1 MIQFNLL
8 PDVKIEYIKARRQ
21 KRLVV
26 LTSSLAAVAAFTVL
40 VFLILF
46 VDVVQKKNLHDLNAD
61 IKTQSAQ
68 LESTANLSKILT
80 VQNQLTSL
88 TNLHDQKPAVTRL
101 FGFLSQLTPN
111 AVTIGSL
118 RADYSEKTLSMSGS
132 ASSLDIIKNYVDTLK
147 STTYTVNG
155 GSTQAKNAFS
165 SVVLSNFSRTA
176 TAATY
181 TITIAFD
188 PLLFDQKHDVTLSVP
203 NITDTHSDSAQPAT
217 LFNGT
222 N

>member
-26 LTSSLAAVAAFTVL
+26 LSSSLAAVGALTVL
-40 VFLILF
+40 IFLILF
-46 VDVVQKKNLHDLNAD
+46 VDAVQKKNLHDLNAD

-68 LESTANLSKILT
+68 LEKTANLTKILT

-88 TNLHDQKPAVTRL
+88 TSLHDQKPAVTRL

-111 AVTIGSL
+111 AVSIGSL
-118 RADYSEKTLSMSGS
+118 RIDYSQKTLSVSGS
-132 ASSLDIIKNYVDTLK
+132 ASSLDTIKNYVDTLK
-147 STTYTVNG
+147 ATTYTVNG
-155 GSTQAKNAFS
+155 TSAQAKTAFS

-176 TAATY
+176 TTATY
-181 TITIAFD
+181 TITTSRAS
-188 PLLFDQKHDVTLSVP
+188 LTLTQIP
-203 NITDTHSDSAQPAT
+203 HNQQPF
-217 LFNGT
+217 LMERISCRH
-222 N
+222 

>member
-26 LTSSLAAVAAFTVL
+26 LSSSLAAVGTLTVL
-40 VFLILF
+40 IFLILF
-46 VDVVQKKNLHDLNAD
+46 VDAVQKKNLHDLNAD

-68 LESTANLSKILT
+68 LEKTANLTKILT

-88 TNLHDQKPAVTRL
+88 TSLHDQKPAVTRL

-111 AVTIGSL
+111 AVSIGSL
-118 RADYSEKTLSMSGS
+118 RIDYSQKTLSVSGS
-132 ASSLDIIKNYVDTLK
+132 ASSLDTIKNYVDTLK
-147 STTYTVNG
+147 ATMYTVNG
-155 GSTQAKNAFS
+155 TSAQAKTAFS

-176 TAATY
+176 TTATY
-181 TITIAFD
+181 TITTAFD

-203 NITDTHSDSAQPAT
+203 SITDTHSDSTQPAT